1 MIKVVP
7 DPPVPTH
14 LIRVTSA
21 VSFGTF
27 TVPAGLDA
35 HSALEEASMIL
46 DCACQTTFETCDQS
60 PMQIKGLLRSSLR
73 SIDAAKAIVDAL
85 LKGAERIR

>member
-7 DPPVPTH
+7 DPPAPTH

-21 VSFGTF
+21 VPFGTF
-27 TVPAGLDA
+27 SVPAGVDA
-35 HSALEEASMIL
+35 HRALEEISMIL
-46 DCACQTTFETCDQS
+46 DCASQTTFETCDQA

-73 SIDAAKAIVDAL
+73 SIDAAKAIADAL
-85 LKGAERIR
+85 LEGAERIR